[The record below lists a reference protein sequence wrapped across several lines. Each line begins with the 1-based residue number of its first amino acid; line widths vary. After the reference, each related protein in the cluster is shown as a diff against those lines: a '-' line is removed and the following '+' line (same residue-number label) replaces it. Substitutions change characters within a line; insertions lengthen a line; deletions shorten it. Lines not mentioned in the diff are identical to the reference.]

1 MANMSY
7 EVARRGPVNA
17 YSDKRVRNAA
27 RRTAWRLL
35 YDGALAHFNAM
46 DPTDPLLAEEC
57 RRGLEDLAR
66 RAGMRPGKEEPC

>member
-35 YDGALAHFNAM
+35 YDGALAHFNAT
-46 DPTDPLLAEEC
+46 DPTDPLLAAEC

-66 RAGMRPGKEEPC
+66 RGRVQAGEE